1 MEKKNMEIQA
11 INHQTI
17 GQRLKSYKRS
27 PLSLVLLLLV
37 SVSALLTV
45 LTLLFLIAYI
55 LIKGIP
61 YLTPSLFAWEYTTE
75 NVSLMPALVNTVVM
89 TGLSLLI
96 AVPLGI
102 FAAIYLVEYAKRGN
116 KLVKLVRMTTETL
129 SGIPSI
135 IFGLFGMIFFGETLG
150 FGYSLLTG
158 SFTLTLMVL
167 PLITRNTQEALRTV
181 PDSYRTGALGMGS
194 TKWHMIRTILLPS
207 SMPGIVTGI
216 ILALGRI
223 VGESAALLFTAGSDY
238 KLPKFTGVFGDNLA
252 KLAHKAM
259 ESGGTLT
266 IELYLQMQKGQYD
279 NAFGIGCVL
288 IIIVL
293 ILNLLTKL
301 AANKLRR
308 E

>member
-1 MEKKNMEIQA
+1 MSTELTAPGSSSILNKKIRPSDL
-11 INHQTI
+11 I
-17 GQRLKSYKRS
+17 
-27 PLSLVLLLLV
+27 
-37 SVSALLTV
+37 LTV
-45 LTLLFLIAYI
+45 LIDLAAAFSI
-55 LIKGIP
+55 L
-61 YLTPSLFAWEYTTE
+61 
-75 NVSLMPALVNTVVM
+75 
-89 TGLSLLI
+89 LLI
-96 AVPLGI
+96 AIMGYVFFRGLPQISLSFLTSVPSTIKGTFGI
-102 FAAIYLVEYAKRGN
+102 AGNIVNTLYIVILTLLIATPIGVGSAIYLNEYAKPG
-116 KLVKLVRMTTETL
+116 KIVRLIEFTTETL

-158 SFTLTLMVL
+158 SFTLVLMVL

-238 KLPKFTGVFGDNLA
+238 KLPKFTGAFGDNLA

-288 IIIVL
+288 IVIVL

>member
-1 MEKKNMEIQA
+1 MNKD
-11 INHQTI
+11 T
-17 GQRLKSYKRS
+17 LYVKRKR
-27 PLSLVLLLLV
+27 PTDMLLLAAIYISATLAV
-37 SVSALLTV
+37 ALL
-45 LTLLFLIAYI
+45 LGII
-55 LIKGIP
+55 LYVFVKGIHTVNWAF
-61 YLTPSLFAWEYTTE
+61 LTTVTSARKQTTGIAG
-75 NVSLMPALVNTVVM
+75 NLLNTLYIIVI
-89 TGLSLLI
+89 TLLI
-96 AVPLGI
+96 ATPIGVGS
-102 FAAIYLVEYAKRGN
+102 AIYLNEYAKPG
-116 KLVKLVRMTTETL
+116 KLVSLIEFTTETL

-158 SFTLTLMVL
+158 SFTLVLMVL

-194 TKWHMIRTILLPS
+194 TKWHMIRTI
-207 SMPGIVTGI
+207 

-238 KLPKFTGVFGDNLA
+238 KLPKLTGAFGDNLE
-252 KLAHKAM
+252 KLVHKAM

-293 ILNLLTKL
+293 ILNLLTKQ

>member
-1 MEKKNMEIQA
+1 
-11 INHQTI
+11 
-17 GQRLKSYKRS
+17 
-27 PLSLVLLLLV
+27 
-37 SVSALLTV
+37 
-45 LTLLFLIAYI
+45 
-55 LIKGIP
+55 
-61 YLTPSLFAWEYTTE
+61 
-75 NVSLMPALVNTVVM
+75 
-89 TGLSLLI
+89 
-96 AVPLGI
+96 
-102 FAAIYLVEYAKRGN
+102 
-116 KLVKLVRMTTETL
+116 
-129 SGIPSI
+129 
-135 IFGLFGMIFFGETLG
+135 MIFFGETLG

-158 SFTLTLMVL
+158 SFTLVLMVL

-181 PDSYRTGALGMGS
+181 PDSYRTGALGMGA

-216 ILALGRI
+216 ILALGRM

-238 KLPKFTGVFGDNLA
+238 KLPKFTRAFGDNLA

>member
-1 MEKKNMEIQA
+1 MKNKI
-11 INHQTI
+11 
-17 GQRLKSYKRS
+17 KSYTKHPGS
-27 PLSLVLLLLV
+27 FLLLLLV
-37 SVSALLTV
+37 LVAAVLTV
-45 LTLLFLIAYI
+45 GVLVFLVGYI
-55 LIKGIP
+55 LIRGIP
-61 YLTPSLFAWEYTTE
+61 YLKPSLFAWTYNSD
-75 NVSLMPALVNTVVM
+75 NVSMLPAMINTLFMTVLALV
-89 TGLSLLI
+89 LS
-96 AVPLGI
+96 VPFGVG
-102 FAAIYLVEYAKRGN
+102 AAIYLVEYAKKGN
-116 KLVKLVRMTTETL
+116 KLVGIIRVTAETL

>member
-1 MEKKNMEIQA
+1 MA
-11 INHQTI
+11 
-17 GQRLKSYKRS
+17 YD
-27 PLSLVLLLLV
+27 PDDP
-37 SVSALLTV
+37 SAV
-45 LTLLFLIAYI
+45 FHARYRHR
-55 LIKGIP
+55 
-61 YLTPSLFAWEYTTE
+61 YH
-75 NVSLMPALVNTVVM
+75 
-89 TGLSLLI
+89 
-96 AVPLGI
+96 
-102 FAAIYLVEYAKRGN
+102 
-116 KLVKLVRMTTETL
+116 
-129 SGIPSI
+129 SG
-135 IFGLFGMIFFGETLG
+135 T
-150 FGYSLLTG
+150 
-158 SFTLTLMVL
+158 
-167 PLITRNTQEALRTV
+167 
-181 PDSYRTGALGMGS
+181 
-194 TKWHMIRTILLPS
+194 
-207 SMPGIVTGI
+207 
-216 ILALGRI
+216 GRI

>member
-1 MEKKNMEIQA
+1 MSTAAIPTELTAPGSSSILNKKIRPSDL
-11 INHQTI
+11 I
-17 GQRLKSYKRS
+17 
-27 PLSLVLLLLV
+27 
-37 SVSALLTV
+37 LTV
-45 LTLLFLIAYI
+45 LIDLAAAFSI
-55 LIKGIP
+55 L
-61 YLTPSLFAWEYTTE
+61 
-75 NVSLMPALVNTVVM
+75 
-89 TGLSLLI
+89 LLI
-96 AVPLGI
+96 AIMGYVFFRGLPQISLSFLTSVPSTIKGTFGI
-102 FAAIYLVEYAKRGN
+102 AGNIVNTLYIIIITLLIATPIGVGSAIYLNEYAKPG
-116 KLVKLVRMTTETL
+116 KLVSLIEFTTETL

-181 PDSYRTGALGMGS
+181 PESYRTGALGMGS

-238 KLPKFTGVFGDNLA
+238 KLPKFTGAFGDNLA
-252 KLAHKAM
+252 KLAHKAL

-288 IIIVL
+288 VIIVL
-293 ILNLLTKL
+293 LLNLLTKL

>member
-1 MEKKNMEIQA
+1 
-11 INHQTI
+11 
-17 GQRLKSYKRS
+17 
-27 PLSLVLLLLV
+27 
-37 SVSALLTV
+37 
-45 LTLLFLIAYI
+45 
-55 LIKGIP
+55 
-61 YLTPSLFAWEYTTE
+61 
-75 NVSLMPALVNTVVM
+75 
-89 TGLSLLI
+89 
-96 AVPLGI
+96 
-102 FAAIYLVEYAKRGN
+102 
-116 KLVKLVRMTTETL
+116 
-129 SGIPSI
+129 
-135 IFGLFGMIFFGETLG
+135 MIFFGETLG